1 MEQESDTSDSAD
13 EDFLTQSIAHMRV
26 KREKMRYVLEKTVS
40 LMVNDMCIRGKPD
53 SGADVNV
60 MDEFQFRALQSRS
73 TANLELQRSKIKLMA
88 LQKEL
93 PVKGEF
99 KAILRNKT
107 CGILLKILVVKGR
120 INSHKL
126 INKTTLTELGMLR
139 IRDDGSFAEP
149 NELRMS
155 RMQGNVNTVT
165 ENDSTTDRDID
176 RILDTHTS
184 VFKGIGKI
192 RDTKKDKELLCELNM
207 KPEAVPVAQNPR
219 QVAYYLQKPLKLWLE
234 QSITEGI
241 FEVVPAGEPITW
253 CSPMVVQPKP
263 RFSKVPKEEL
273 QPNMIRAY
281 VDLRIPNRYMERN
294 RITHGPVVEDF
305 IHKFHECVRFSKL
318 DLRSGYH
325 QLSLHPDSRGI
336 AAFCTPW
343 GNLRPTRVD
352 FYLEQ
357 RRRRICL
364 MK

>member
-1 MEQESDTSDSAD
+1 
-13 EDFLTQSIAHMRV
+13 
-26 KREKMRYVLEKTVS
+26 MRYVLEKTVS

-126 INKTTLTELGMLR
+126 INKTTSTELGMLR

-176 RILDTHTS
+176 RILDTHNS

-192 RDTKKDKELLCELNM
+192 RDTKKDKEL
-207 KPEAVPVAQNPR
+207 
-219 QVAYYLQKPLKLWLE
+219 
-234 QSITEGI
+234 
-241 FEVVPAGEPITW
+241 
-253 CSPMVVQPKP
+253 
-263 RFSKVPKEEL
+263 
-273 QPNMIRAY
+273 Y
-281 VDLRIPNRYMERN
+281 V
-294 RITHGPVVEDF
+294 
-305 IHKFHECVRFSKL
+305 S
-318 DLRSGYH
+318 
-325 QLSLHPDSRGI
+325 
-336 AAFCTPW
+336 
-343 GNLRPTRVD
+343 
-352 FYLEQ
+352 
-357 RRRRICL
+357 
-364 MK
+364 